1 MVGEVKART
10 GLNTEDE
17 GSPPVRIL
25 LYPNPSL
32 RRPAEPV
39 TRIDAELRHTVRQ
52 MFDLMYEAAG
62 IGLAATQVG
71 LPLRLFVVNLTGR
84 AEDETVLV
92 NPEVLTAEGE
102 QTSEEGC
109 LSLPGVTG
117 TVRRPLH
124 LVVRGYDLEGDELE
138 YEGRE
143 TFARVVCHEMDHLA
157 GQLIIDRM
165 GPAARLG
172 NRARLKEL
180 EESYRSRAGSTS

>member
-1 MVGEVKART
+1 M
-10 GLNTEDE
+10 
-17 GSPPVRIL
+17 RIL